1 MDLHSLLQ
9 FFIELV
15 ASSRILNPYSSNYC
29 NIMSF
34 TRSANIVAVCFSILS
49 MLAQSVYALSAPC
62 PMLHELTQTSLH
74 DSGHAAMDHDMM
86 NHQTINHRNVDHAS
100 VPDHSGM
107 GMSSSSDTCCGDG
120 TCPMN
125 ACASAVLLHQP
136 IMVSAVHADTIKAI
150 SIASNYLSVQTNHL
164 YRPPISR

>member
-1 MDLHSLLQ
+1 
-9 FFIELV
+9 
-15 ASSRILNPYSSNYC
+15 
-29 NIMSF
+29 MSF
-34 TRSANIVAVCFSILS
+34 ARSANIVAVCFSILS
-49 MLAQSVYALSAPC
+49 MLSQSVYALSAPC

-86 NHQTINHRNVDHAS
+86 NHQTMNHQNMDHAS
-100 VPDHSGM
+100 ILDHSGM

>member
-1 MDLHSLLQ
+1 
-9 FFIELV
+9 
-15 ASSRILNPYSSNYC
+15 
-29 NIMSF
+29 MSF
-34 TRSANIVAVCFSILS
+34 ARSANIVAVCFSILS
-49 MLAQSVYALSAPC
+49 MLSQSVYALSAPC

-86 NHQTINHRNVDHAS
+86 NHQNVDHAS
-100 VPDHSGM
+100 IPDHSSM

-164 YRPPISR
+164 YRPPIFR